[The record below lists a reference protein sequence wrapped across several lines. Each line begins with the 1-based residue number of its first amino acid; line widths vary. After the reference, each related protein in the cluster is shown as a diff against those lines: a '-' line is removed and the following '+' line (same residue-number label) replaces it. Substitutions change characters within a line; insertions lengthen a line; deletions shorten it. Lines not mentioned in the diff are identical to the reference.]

1 MESLSILIPVY
12 NRDCSRLINDLHSE
26 GLELGVPYEI
36 IVADDCST
44 DKLSLERNRITAD
57 SLENCRFTGLSRNM
71 GRASIRNLLADE
83 SRYEKLLFLDC
94 DSAVRDGLFLRN
106 YLDAADRA
114 SVVCGGAIHPDTLPE
129 PGVELRWRYE
139 RKADRERSAEFRS
152 RTPYARFTPFS
163 FLIDRKVFMDIRFDE
178 SYNGYGYEDV
188 QFGHELERRGV
199 SILHIDNPL
208 VHLGLEKNDVYLGKT
223 RQAVMNAFSH
233 MEEIGDSSRLLNHY
247 NRMGRYHIR
256 WLFRMLWKLSGKGM
270 ERNLLGNKPSLR
282 IFSLYKLC
290 YLCSLKQN
298 TCSR

>member
-12 NRDCSRLINDLHSE
+12 NRDCTRLIKDLYAQ

-44 DKLSLERNRITAD
+44 DKLSLERNRIT
-57 SLENCRFTGLSRNM
+57 SENLENCRFTGLSRNM
-71 GRASIRNLLADE
+71 GRAAIRNLLADE
-83 SRYEKLLFLDC
+83 SRYDKLLFLDC
-94 DSAVRDGLFLRN
+94 DSAVRDGYFLRN
-106 YLDAADRA
+106 YMDAADRA
-114 SVVCGGAIHPDTLPE
+114 SVVCGGAIHPGTLPE

-163 FLIDRKVFMDIRFDE
+163 FLIDRKAFMDIRFDE

-188 QFGHELERRGV
+188 QFGHELEKRGV

-208 VHLGLEKNDVYLGKT
+208 VHLGLEKNEVFLDKT

-233 MEEIGDSSRLLNHY
+233 REEIGDSSRLLNHY
-247 NRMGRYHIR
+247 NRISKCHIR
-256 WLFRMLWKLSGKGM
+256 WLFRIIWKLSGKGM
-270 ERNLLGNKPSLR
+270 ERNLLGNNPSLR

-290 YLCSLKQN
+290 YICQL
-298 TCSR
+298 

>member
-12 NRDCSRLINDLHSE
+12 NRDCTRLIKDLYAQ

-44 DKLSLERNRITAD
+44 DILSLERNRITAED
-57 SLENCRFTGLSRNM
+57 LENCRFTGLSRNM
-71 GRASIRNLLADE
+71 GRAAIRNLLADE
-83 SRYEKLLFLDC
+83 SRYDKLLFLDC
-94 DSAVRDGLFLRN
+94 DSAVRDGYFLRN
-106 YLDAADRA
+106 YMDAADRA
-114 SVVCGGAIHPDTLPE
+114 QVVCGGAIHPDTLPE

-163 FLIDRKVFMDIRFDE
+163 FLIDRKAFMDIRFDE

-188 QFGHELERRGV
+188 QFGHELEKRGV

-208 VHLGLEKNDVYLGKT
+208 VHLGLEKNEVFLDKT

-233 MEEIGDSSRLLNHY
+233 KEEIGDSSRLLNHY
-247 NRMGRYHIR
+247 NRISGLHIR
-256 WLFRMLWKLSGKGM
+256 WLFRMIWILSGKGM
-270 ERNLLGNKPSLR
+270 ERNLLGNNPSLR

-290 YLCSLKQN
+290 YICQL
-298 TCSR
+298 